1 MKKISIICLALALVL
16 MAFGCSTQKP
26 TVEHNDLFKDDFFKD
41 VVEIRDSTCGQVS
54 GDQMESVIAAL
65 KALNLATTEEHLQTE
80 KDGETLYGLSA
91 ITFVK
96 SDGTELLFTRNHATL
111 TGANSVSYTVTNGEN
126 LNEVLDSAFQTALG
140 DEN

>member
-26 TVEHNDLFKDDFFKD
+26 TVEHNDLFTDDFFKD

-111 TGANSVSYTVTNGEN
+111 TDANSVRYTVTNGEN